1 MESDG
6 GGAGRV
12 QAAGQT
18 AKEQASATAGQA
30 GRAAGEVASTALDQA
45 RTVAG
50 EARRQ
55 AGSAVGDL
63 RGRVTEEVQG
73 QTQRAAGT
81 VRQWADD
88 LAELAGKAPD
98 DSPARGLVSQ
108 VADGGHRAAD
118 YLDRHGVEGMAEDLK
133 GFARRRPGAF
143 LAGAALA
150 GFAVGRMAKAG
161 GKAQSPGSQQHPT
174 PDTTS
179 DWRDRSPGVPERPV
193 RPEPQSYPQGA
204 VQPEPTA
211 YPQGAAQPEP
221 TAYPQSAAQPEPG
234 PYPQGAVQPEPRPY
248 PEV

>member
-1 MESDG
+1 MSAQSAE

-30 GRAAGEVASTALDQA
+30 KEAAGEVAGTALDQA
-45 RTVAG
+45 RTVAE

-63 RGRVTEEVQG
+63 RGRVTEEVEG
-73 QTQRAAGT
+73 QTRRAAGT
-81 VRQWADD
+81 VHQWADD
-88 LAELAGKAPD
+88 LAELARNAPG
-98 DSPARGLVSQ
+98 DSPARNLVSKA
-108 VADGGHRAAD
+108 ADGGHRAAD
-118 YLDRHGVEGMAEDLK
+118 YLDRHGVEGMTEDLK

-161 GKAQSPGSQQHPT
+161 GKAQSGQGAQRGRT
-174 PDTTS
+174 PLRGDGTPEGTV
-179 DWRDRSPGVPERPV
+179 RPAYGGYPVPETTV
-193 RPEPQSYPQGA
+193 RPQPPPYP
-204 VQPEPTA
+204 P
-211 YPQGAAQPEP
+211 GAAQPE
-221 TAYPQSAAQPEPG
+221 TRA
-234 PYPQGAVQPEPRPY
+234 Y

>member
-1 MESDG
+1 MSTESDV

-18 AKEQASATAGQA
+18 AKEQASATTGQA
-30 GRAAGEVASTALDQA
+30 GKAAGEVAGTALEQA
-45 RTVAG
+45 KTVAG

-63 RGRVTEEVQG
+63 RGRVAEEVEG
-73 QTQRAAGT
+73 QTRRAAGT

-88 LAELAGKAPD
+88 LAELARNAPD
-98 DSPARGLVSQ
+98 DSPTRSLVSQ
-108 VADGGHRAAD
+108 VADGGHQAAD
-118 YLDRHGVEGMAEDLK
+118 YLDDHDVQGMAEDLK

-150 GFAVGRMAKAG
+150 GFAIGRMAKASS
-161 GKAQSPGSQQHPT
+161 KAQSGQGSQQEQT
-174 PDTTS
+174 AFPDNG
-179 DWRDRSPGVPERPV
+179 SPGVAERTV
-193 RPEPQSYPQGA
+193 RPEPRAYPQGA
-204 VQPEPTA
+204 V
-211 YPQGAAQPEP
+211 
-221 TAYPQSAAQPEPG
+221 QPEPG

>member
-1 MESDG
+1 MSTESDV

-30 GRAAGEVASTALDQA
+30 REAAGEVAGTALEQA
-45 RTVAG
+45 KTVAG

-63 RGRVTEEVQG
+63 RGRVTEEVEG
-73 QTQRAAGT
+73 QTRRAAET
-81 VRQWADD
+81 VHQWADD
-88 LAELAGKAPD
+88 LAEMARNAPD
-98 DSPARGLVSQ
+98 DSPTRTLVSKA
-108 VADGGHRAAD
+108 ADGGHRAAV
-118 YLDRHGVEGMAEDLK
+118 YLDDHGVAGMTKDLK

-161 GKAQSPGSQQHPT
+161 GKAQSGQGAQQ
-174 PDTTS
+174 DQGVG
-179 DWRDRSPGVPERPV
+179 SPGPPEGAVRPDFRGYSEVPERSV
-193 RPEPQSYPQGA
+193 EPEPP
-204 VQPEPTA
+204 
-211 YPQGAAQPEP
+211 
-221 TAYPQSAAQPEPG
+221 
-234 PYPQGAVQPEPRPY
+234 PYPQGAIQPEPRAY

>member
-1 MESDG
+1 MSTESDV

-30 GRAAGEVASTALDQA
+30 SKAAGEVAGTALEQA
-45 RTVAG
+45 KTVAG

-63 RGRVTEEVQG
+63 RGRMAEEVEG
-73 QTQRAAGT
+73 QTRRAAGT
-81 VRQWADD
+81 VHQWADE
-88 LAELAGKAPD
+88 LAEMARNAPD
-98 DSPARGLVSQ
+98 DSPARTLVSKA
-108 VADGGHRAAD
+108 ADGGHRAAD
-118 YLDRHGVEGMAEDLK
+118 YLDEHGVQGMTEDLK

-161 GKAQSPGSQQHPT
+161 SKAQSGQGGQQEQTPFPGN
-174 PDTTS
+174 
-179 DWRDRSPGVPERPV
+179 GVPERTV
-193 RPEPQSYPQGA
+193 RPDPR
-204 VQPEPTA
+204 A
-211 YPQGAAQPEP
+211 YPEGDV
-221 TAYPQSAAQPEPG
+221 QPEPG
-234 PYPQGAVQPEPRPY
+234 PYPQGAVQPGLRPF

>member
-1 MESDG
+1 MSAQSAD
-6 GGAGRV
+6 GRV

-30 GRAAGEVASTALDQA
+30 REAAGDVAGTALDQA

-63 RGRVTEEVQG
+63 RGRVTEEVEG
-73 QTQRAAGT
+73 QTRRAAGT

-88 LAELAGKAPD
+88 LAELARNAPD
-98 DSPARGLVSQ
+98 DSPVRSLVSQ

-118 YLDRHGVEGMAEDLK
+118 YLDRHGVEGMTEDLK

-150 GFAVGRMAKAG
+150 GLAVGRMAKAG
-161 GKAQSPGSQQHPT
+161 SKAQSGQGAQQDRTPVQGEGSLGAPEGAVR
-174 PDTTS
+174 PEY
-179 DWRDRSPGVPERPV
+179 RSYPEVPERT
-193 RPEPQSYPQGA
+193 
-204 VQPEPTA
+204 VQPE
-211 YPQGAAQPEP
+211 AQ
-221 TAYPQSAAQPEPG
+221 
-234 PYPQGAVQPEPRPY
+234 PYPQGAVQPGPRAY

>member
-1 MESDG
+1 MSAESAD

-18 AKEQASATAGQA
+18 AKEQASVTAGQA
-30 GRAAGEVASTALDQA
+30 REAAGEVAGTALDQA
-45 RTVAG
+45 RTVAE

-55 AGSAVGDL
+55 AGSAVGDF
-63 RGRVTEEVQG
+63 RGRVSEEVEG
-73 QTQRAAGT
+73 QTRRAAGT

-88 LAELAGKAPD
+88 LAELARNAPE

-118 YLDRHGVEGMAEDLK
+118 YLDRHGVGGMAEDLK

-161 GKAQSPGSQQHPT
+161 SQTQSGQGAQAQQDRHPVQGDSSPGA
-174 PDTTS
+174 
-179 DWRDRSPGVPERPV
+179 PEGAV
-193 RPEPQSYPQGA
+193 RPEYGGHPEVPEST
-204 VQPEPTA
+204 VQPEPQP
-211 YPQGAAQPEP
+211 YPQG
-221 TAYPQSAAQPEPG
+221 T
-234 PYPQGAVQPEPRPY
+234 GAVQPEPRAYPDVPDRAVQPGSRGY

>member
-1 MESDG
+1 MSVEFQD

-30 GRAAGEVASTALDQA
+30 REATGEVAGTALDQA

-63 RGRVTEEVQG
+63 RGRVADEVAG
-73 QTQRAAGT
+73 QTRRAAGT
-81 VRQWADD
+81 VHQWADD
-88 LAELAGKAPD
+88 LAELARNAPG
-98 DSPARGLVSQ
+98 DSPARSLVSQ

-118 YLDRHGVEGMAEDLK
+118 YLDRHGVEGMTEDLK

-150 GFAVGRMAKAG
+150 GLAVGRMAKAG
-161 GKAQSPGSQQHPT
+161 GKAKSGQGAQQDQAQVRAAEPPGL
-174 PDTTS
+174 
-179 DWRDRSPGVPERPV
+179 PEGAV
-193 RPEPQSYPQGA
+193 RPEPRA
-204 VQPEPTA
+204 
-211 YPQGAAQPEP
+211 
-221 TAYPQSAAQPEPG
+221 
-234 PYPQGAVQPEPRPY
+234 Y

>member
-1 MESDG
+1 MSDQSAE

-30 GRAAGEVASTALDQA
+30 REAAGEVAGTALDQA
-45 RTVAG
+45 KTVAG

-63 RGRVTEEVQG
+63 RGRVTEEVEG
-73 QTQRAAGT
+73 QTRRAAGT
-81 VRQWADD
+81 VHQWADD
-88 LAELAGKAPD
+88 LAELARNTPD
-98 DSPARGLVSQ
+98 DSPARNLVSKA
-108 VADGGHRAAD
+108 ADGGHRAAD
-118 YLDRHGVEGMAEDLK
+118 YLDRHGVEGMTEDLK

-161 GKAQSPGSQQHPT
+161 TKAQSGQSGQGAQQGRTPVRGDGTPEGAVRPT
-174 PDTTS
+174 YGGYP
-179 DWRDRSPGVPERPV
+179 VPERT
-193 RPEPQSYPQGA
+193 
-204 VQPEPTA
+204 VQPEP
-211 YPQGAAQPEP
+211 Q
-221 TAYPQSAAQPEPG
+221 
-234 PYPQGAVQPEPRPY
+234 PYPQGTVQPEPRTY